1 MKVKICNYKNGF
13 RTYLNDVPTSRK
25 PVGLSM
31 AIHQRNALNTN
42 EKYDKIKSYSL
53 GDGDIRE
60 MIPTL
65 KILRY
70 PQLLEYDNIE
80 DALDE
85 KGRLLILYLTE
96 SEHSGHW
103 VSLLKQKRNGEEYI
117 EYFDPYGK
125 YKPDEESSWLTKNEL
140 REYQQD
146 TKYLTK
152 LLRKSGLKITYN
164 KAPFQSEERNINT
177 CGRHCTARLYY
188 KHLSLP
194 QYTKMLQK
202 SGMSPD
208 DFVSKF
214 TYGLIGK

>member
-1 MKVKICNYKNGF
+1 MNKLK
-13 RTYLNDVPTSRK
+13 
-25 PVGLSM
+25 
-31 AIHQRNALNTN
+31 
-42 EKYDKIKSYSL
+42 EYSL

-65 KILRY
+65 KIITY
-70 PQLLEYDNIE
+70 PELLQYDNIE

-96 SEHSGHW
+96 SERSGHW
-103 VSLLKQKRNGEEYI
+103 VSLLKQKRNGKEYI

-125 YKPDEESSWLTKNEL
+125 YKPDDESEWLTKQEL
-140 REYQQD
+140 KEYGQD
-146 TKYLTK
+146 TKHLTK
-152 LLRKSGLKITYN
+152 LLRDSGLKITYN
-164 KAPFQSEERNINT
+164 KAPFQSEKENINT
-177 CGRHCTARLYY
+177 CGRHCACRLYY

-194 QYTKMLQK
+194 QYTKMIQD

-214 TYGLIGK
+214 TYALMGK